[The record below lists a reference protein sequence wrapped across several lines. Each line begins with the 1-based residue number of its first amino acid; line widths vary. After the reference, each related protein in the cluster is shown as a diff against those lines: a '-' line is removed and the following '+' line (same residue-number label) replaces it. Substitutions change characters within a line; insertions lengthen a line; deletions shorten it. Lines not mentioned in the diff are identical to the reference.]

1 VWLELDPSVV
11 RAGVDVAGPLLH
23 RLKLVE
29 SSMDT
34 GEGGQDLAQKSL
46 GNTKVAERS
55 PETALA
61 GGLTKAQLIEFYRLM
76 YLSRRTDD
84 REILLKR
91 QQKIFFQISCAG
103 HEALLVAAGMAMK
116 PGYDWFFPY
125 YRDRAICLALGNTV
139 EDQLLQAV
147 GAADDPASGGRQ
159 MPSHWTSK
167 KLNIVSPSSATA
179 TQCLHAVGCAEA
191 GRYYSHHPEAAK
203 KPSGV
208 VDYRLYKDVVFHGD
222 EVTYVSIGE
231 GSTSQ
236 GEFWESLNTA
246 SNMKLPVVYVVEDNG
261 YAISTP
267 VEANTPGGNISRLVA
282 NFPNFHFAEVD
293 GTDAIASYEAMVEA
307 VAYCRSGKGPAL
319 VHGYVVRPYS
329 HSLSDDETH
338 YRSAAEIE
346 ADALRDPVL
355 KMQTWLMR
363 EGILDAQGINDL
375 ERKVDDEVQRA
386 TDRALSA
393 VLAQPESILKHVYSE
408 DLRPTDAVFD
418 AQPQLTA
425 DASEHTMLDLINTCL
440 QDEMRRDE
448 RIVIFGEDVADATR
462 DKELFSGKLKGKG
475 GVFKVTHGLQKEF
488 GSDRV
493 FNSPLAEANIVG
505 RAIGMAVRGMKPVVE
520 IQFFDYIWP
529 AVHQMRNELAVMRWR
544 SNGTFS
550 CPVVIRVPAG
560 GYLTGGSIYHSQS
573 GESIFTHTPGVRIV
587 MPSNALDAIGLL
599 RTAIRC
605 DDPVIFLEH
614 KNLYRSVFGR
624 GRYPGPEYTIPFG
637 KASIVKPG
645 KDLTVITYGAV
656 VPRAL
661 EAARRM
667 EREKGIDVELIDL
680 RSLTPYDWEAIATS
694 VKKTSKVIVAHED
707 MRSWGFGAEI
717 AARIGDE
724 LFHDLDAPVRRV
736 GAMDTFCGYQPLLED
751 AILPQSEHLF
761 QAMSE
766 LAAF

>member
-1 VWLELDPSVV
+1 LSQKN
-11 RAGVDVAGPLLH
+11 VAHKTVSDG
-23 RLKLVE
+23 K
-29 SSMDT
+29 
-34 GEGGQDLAQKSL
+34 
-46 GNTKVAERS
+46 
-55 PETALA
+55 TALKSVEASAEAEGKAEYA
-61 GGLTKAQLIEFYRLM
+61 GLSKAQLVEFYRLM

-84 REILLKR
+84 REIQLKK

-103 HEALLVAAGMAMK
+103 HEALLVAAGMALK
-116 PGYDWFFPY
+116 PAYDWFFPY

-139 EDQLLQAV
+139 EEQLLQAV

-167 KLNIVSPSSATA
+167 RLNIVSPSSSTA
-179 TQCLHAVGCAEA
+179 TQCLHAIGCAEA
-191 GRYYSHHPEAAK
+191 GRYFSQHPEAAK
-203 KPSGV
+203 KADG
-208 VDYRLYKDVVFHGD
+208 DYREFKDVTFHGD

-246 SNMKLPVVYVVEDNG
+246 SNGKLPVLYVVEDNG

-267 VEANTPGGNISRLVA
+267 VEANTPGGNISRLIA

-293 GTDAIASYEAMVEA
+293 GTDAVASYAAMVEA
-307 VAYCRSGKGPAL
+307 VAYCRAGKGPAL
-319 VHGYVVRPYS
+319 VHGHVVRPYS
-329 HSLSDDETH
+329 HSQSDDETN
-338 YRSAAEIE
+338 YRSAEE
-346 ADALRDPVL
+346 LQADALRDPIS
-355 KMQTWLMR
+355 KMQMWLLR
-363 EGILDAQGINDL
+363 EGILDGAGITEV
-375 ERKVDDEVQRA
+375 ERKVDEEIQRA
-386 TDRALSA
+386 TDRALGA
-393 VLAQPESILKHVYSE
+393 VLAQPDTILKHVYSE
-408 DLRPTDAVFD
+408 DLRPMDAVFE
-418 AQPQLTA
+418 AVPQPTA
-425 DASEHTMLDLINTCL
+425 DDAERTMLDLINLCL
-440 QDEMRRDE
+440 KDEMRRDE
-448 RIVIFGEDVADATR
+448 RVVVFGEDVADATR
-462 DKELFSGKLKGKG
+462 DKELREGKLKGKG

-488 GSDRV
+488 GNDRV
-493 FNSPLAEANIVG
+493 WNSPLAEANITG

-529 AVHQMRNELAVMRWR
+529 AMHQMRNELALMRWR
-544 SNGTFS
+544 SNGTFT
-550 CPVVIRVPAG
+550 CPLVMRVPAG

-605 DDPVIFLEH
+605 DDPVLFLEH

-624 GRYPGPEYTIPFG
+624 GMYPGPNYTVPFG
-637 KASIVKPG
+637 KAAIAKTG

-667 EREKGIDVELIDL
+667 EREFGVDVEVIDL
-680 RSLTPYDWEAIATS
+680 RSLSPYDWDAITTS
-694 VKKTSKVIVAHED
+694 VKKTSKVMVAHED
-707 MRSWGFGAEI
+707 MQSWGYGAEI

-736 GAMDTFCGYQPLLED
+736 GAMDTFVGYQPLLED
-751 AILPQSEHLF
+751 VILPQVEHLF
-761 QAMSE
+761 VAMRD